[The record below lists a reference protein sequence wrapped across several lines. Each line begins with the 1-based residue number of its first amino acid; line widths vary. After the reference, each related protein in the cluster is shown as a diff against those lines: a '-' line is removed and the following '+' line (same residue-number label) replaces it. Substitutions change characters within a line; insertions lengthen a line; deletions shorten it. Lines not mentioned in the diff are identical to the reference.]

1 VPPLASGLKLISF
14 ESAAKAGSEPKVPR
28 FCIAANVCFICRA
41 KPFNNYLG
49 FAMGLWHKNF
59 Q

>member
-1 VPPLASGLKLISF
+1 MDKPPHVPLVGTANGRF
-14 ESAAKAGSEPKVPR
+14 EPKVPR